1 MHRSLFPHA
10 ALVCAAILSG
20 CSDPYAGRE
29 AVSGSVTLEGQP
41 LNDATI
47 LFDPV
52 DGQDTASGAAVENGA
67 YKVERAAGLKPG
79 KYRVRITAGD
89 GKTPTNEEEAGG
101 PGGTNIVSMD
111 RIPPEYNE
119 QTQQQVEV
127 KAGGPNKFDF
137 AIPKARPIRKG
148 KR

>member
-1 MHRSLFPHA
+1 MCRRL
-10 ALVCAAILSG
+10 LTLCICVCAIALTS

-29 AVSGSVTLEGQP
+29 AVTGAITLEGQP
-41 LNDATI
+41 LADGMI

-52 DGQDTASGAAVENGA
+52 DGQDTASGASIENGE
-67 YKVERAAGLKPG
+67 YKVERSAGLKPG
-79 KYRVRITAGD
+79 KYRVRITSAD
-89 GKTPTNEEEAGG
+89 GKTPTNDEEAGG
-101 PGGTNIVSMD
+101 PGGSNIVSVD

-119 QTQQQVEV
+119 QSQQQVEI

-137 AIPKARPIRKG
+137 GIPKARPIRKG